1 MKSDC
6 TLLKHN
12 SNVVLEVGSHNDE
25 CNCII
30 ALGKETFLVL
40 SISLVSIFH
49 KLKKNIYK
57 KRVLLK
63 NCLEKNLYK
72 QVIQGH

>member
-30 ALGKETFLVL
+30 ALGMETFLV
-40 SISLVSIFH
+40 
-49 KLKKNIYK
+49 
-57 KRVLLK
+57 
-63 NCLEKNLYK
+63 
-72 QVIQGH
+72 